1 MLLANPLGGAE
12 TVIFPAPKA
21 CGMLHVPPI
30 HTVRDTFGW
39 TDRISTEYL
48 AANGKIHPL
57 ERLLN

>member
-1 MLLANPLGGAE
+1 MLLADPLSGTE

-48 AANGKIHPL
+48 AAYGKIRHL
-57 ERLLN
+57 DRLLK